1 MHVHIM
7 VQGKSL
13 FPVCGFCTVQ
23 HFLLTFT
30 KLNRSAFHFPF
41 KVLLLLTNSSLNY
54 EGQPTGFIDQ
64 ALQKFHKQQINE
76 IVIMFFFC
84 FFFFLLVTCL

>member
-1 MHVHIM
+1 MHVRIT
-7 VQGKSL
+7 VQDKSL

-41 KVLLLLTNSSLNY
+41 KVLLLLSNSSLNY
-54 EGQPTGFIDQ
+54 EGQPPGFIDQ
-64 ALQKFHKQQINE
+64 AWQKFHKQQINGT
-76 IVIMFFFC
+76 VIMVFS
-84 FFFFLLVTCL
+84 LLVTCL